1 MTQVCLL
8 GFFFFKQKTAY
19 EIVAAL
25 ALVGFTLLG
34 GSMVWTRDASLARTS
49 LQGSAPSWANS
60 KNYVGKAD
68 PSADIGFRLYLGWN
82 NPSAVGALA
91 QAVSDPHN
99 ASYGQYLTPAQFR
112 QRFAPSQAQV
122 GAVQSWLRSQGFS
135 VEYTPTNG
143 HYVSAVGTVGQ
154 AEVSFGAR
162 FGMDSVHG
170 PNAR

>member
-1 MTQVCLL
+1 ML
-8 GFFFFKQKTAY
+8 
-19 EIVAAL
+19 AAH
-25 ALVGFTLLG
+25 A
-34 GSMVWTRDASLARTS
+34 ASSARTT

-82 NPSAVGALA
+82 NPSAAGALA

-122 GAVQSWLRSQGFS
+122 GAVQSWPHSQGFS
-135 VEYTPTNG
+135 IYDTPTNN
-143 HYVSAVGTVGQ
+143 HYVSAEGTLAQ
-154 AEVSFGAR
+154 AEAAFRGSFVRYSRQAL
-162 FGMDSVHG
+162 
-170 PNAR
+170 